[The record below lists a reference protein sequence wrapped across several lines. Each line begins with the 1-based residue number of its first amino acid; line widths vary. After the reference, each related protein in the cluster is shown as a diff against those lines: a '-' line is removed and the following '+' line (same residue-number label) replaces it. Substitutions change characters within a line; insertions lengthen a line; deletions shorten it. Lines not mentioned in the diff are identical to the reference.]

1 MRVVLH
7 PLLFLLIVAQHTVA
21 QPAKPAPFKQPH
33 IKVLLLGTFH
43 FGSTGD
49 KNSTAFPDL
58 FTPKRQAEIDRITR
72 GLAALKPNKV
82 FVENVPENQAYWDSI
97 TTAYRA
103 GRADTGILR
112 NEIFQLGIRT
122 ALRAGLPGV
131 ICVDHQQALPY
142 DKIEAFANRT
152 GTDTALSRRMDAYRL
167 LALNYPYPK
176 DTFSRKHHTL
186 SEYLVHLQTPEN
198 DAANRA
204 DYFVYAPNY
213 GYGSDYTGVELITSW
228 YDRNAKIFTNILR
241 KTEPEDHLIIVIY
254 GASHMLPLRHYFS
267 MHPYFAET
275 PLSDVI
281 AGGNAKKKQ

>member
-1 MRVVLH
+1 MRFALH
-7 PLLFLLIVAQHTVA
+7 SLLFLLIVAQQVVA
-21 QPAKPAPFKQPH
+21 QPAKPAPFNQPH

-49 KNSTAFPDL
+49 KNSTGFPHL
-58 FTPKRQAEIDRITR
+58 FTPKRQSEIDQLTR
-72 GLAALKPNKV
+72 RLAALRPNKV
-82 FVENVPENQAYWDSI
+82 FVENVPENQIYWDSI
-97 TTAYRA
+97 TTAYR
-103 GRADTGILR
+103 RHKADTGNLR

-122 ALRAGLPGV
+122 ALRAGLPGI

-167 LALNYPYPK
+167 LAFNYPYPK

-186 SEYLVHLQTPEN
+186 AEYLVHLQTPEY

-213 GYGSDYTGVELITSW
+213 GYGSDYTGVEMITSW

-241 KTEPEDHLIIVIY
+241 KTDPEDHLIIVIY
-254 GASHMLPLRHYFS
+254 GAAHMLPLRHYFA
-267 MHPYFAET
+267 MHPYFTEILLAEALRM
-275 PLSDVI
+275 PV
-281 AGGNAKKKQ
+281 GKM